1 MSKYNYEVDL
11 SKDNSASKIIKLI
24 KDGARVLEFGCASGY
39 MTKILKE
46 KKNCVIDCVEINEA
60 DAKIA
65 EEYCTKML
73 VGDVE
78 LIDFAILQTWGT
90 YDYIIFADVLEH
102 LKNPEL
108 VLEKCKILLKENG
121 EILSSIPNVAHAS
134 IVLNLL
140 DGKFQYQ
147 KIGLLDN
154 THLKLY
160 TKKNIFDLFE
170 ECGYLVQIV
179 GRTEIYPQFSEFA
192 TDISSY
198 PKEIVD
204 YIYKYN
210 PEAIT
215 YQFIV
220 RSKVCSEV
228 NLLKDSV
235 YKKSK
240 LEEEILELKKNIN
253 HQKETLELQV
263 TYSENIEK
271 IIENKDLDYEKLE
284 ENYNQLLMTIENLN
298 NINVQIKQEKDTIT
312 NEMLL
317 CRAETE
323 KLDSDLK
330 NMQDTIEKQ
339 KGEYEKLSEKWEST
353 KEELEKI
360 KKRRWHDKILGRY

>member
-1 MSKYNYEVDL
+1 M
-11 SKDNSASKIIKLI
+11 
-24 KDGARVLEFGCASGY
+24 
-39 MTKILKE
+39 
-46 KKNCVIDCVEINEA
+46 
-60 DAKIA
+60 
-65 EEYCTKML
+65 
-73 VGDVE
+73 
-78 LIDFAILQTWGT
+78 
-90 YDYIIFADVLEH
+90 
-102 LKNPEL
+102 
-108 VLEKCKILLKENG
+108 
-121 EILSSIPNVAHAS
+121 
-134 IVLNLL
+134 
-140 DGKFQYQ
+140 
-147 KIGLLDN
+147 
-154 THLKLY
+154 
-160 TKKNIFDLFE
+160 
-170 ECGYLVQIV
+170 

>member
-1 MSKYNYEVDL
+1 MRIRLYDKNF
-11 SKDNSASKIIKLI
+11 K
-24 KDGARVLEFGCASGY
+24 R
-39 MTKILKE
+39 

-160 TKKNIFDLFE
+160 TKKYF
-170 ECGYLVQIV
+170 
-179 GRTEIYPQFSEFA
+179 
-192 TDISSY
+192 
-198 PKEIVD
+198 
-204 YIYKYN
+204 
-210 PEAIT
+210 
-215 YQFIV
+215 
-220 RSKVCSEV
+220 
-228 NLLKDSV
+228 
-235 YKKSK
+235 
-240 LEEEILELKKNIN
+240 
-253 HQKETLELQV
+253 
-263 TYSENIEK
+263 
-271 IIENKDLDYEKLE
+271 
-284 ENYNQLLMTIENLN
+284 
-298 NINVQIKQEKDTIT
+298 
-312 NEMLL
+312 
-317 CRAETE
+317 
-323 KLDSDLK
+323 
-330 NMQDTIEKQ
+330 
-339 KGEYEKLSEKWEST
+339 
-353 KEELEKI
+353 
-360 KKRRWHDKILGRY
+360 